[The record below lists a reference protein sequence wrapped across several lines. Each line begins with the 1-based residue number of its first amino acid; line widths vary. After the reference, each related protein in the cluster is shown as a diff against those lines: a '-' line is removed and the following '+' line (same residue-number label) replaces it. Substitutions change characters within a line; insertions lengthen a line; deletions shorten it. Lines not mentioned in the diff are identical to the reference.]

1 MKKAKFFNNIIIL
14 AALVVLI
21 SFVTIN
27 IRDKNVSARD
37 TAYEKLQVFTEVLSL
52 VEKDYVEEVK
62 NEELVQ
68 GAIKGMLKTLDPHS
82 AYMTPEVFRE
92 MQVETEGE
100 FGGLGIEI
108 TIKDEQLTVVAPID
122 DTPASKEGIEAG
134 DIIAKINGEPTK
146 NISIMDAVKK
156 LRGKRGTKVT
166 ITIVREGLAKP
177 KDITITRDI
186 IKVKSVRKGVFDKKI
201 GYVRIRNFQKT
212 TDSELEEALEEL
224 ETKYSIQGLVL
235 DLRNNPGGLLQQ
247 AVAVS
252 DRFLEGGQLIV
263 YTKGRK
269 EDQNM
274 RFVSDAK
281 KSHLKYPVVVL
292 VNSGSA
298 SASEIVAGSLQD
310 LERAVIMGTVTF
322 GKGSVQTVIPL
333 SDGSG
338 LRLTTARYYTP
349 KGRLIQNKGI
359 VPDIVVENKPIKS
372 AKLTEAEKKAH
383 AVREKDLKNH
393 LKGNEKSLQNKNEK
407 MAMEIPKDD
416 IQMERAVSLLKGWK
430 IFKETMKMPSKTEA
444 QTQ

>member
-1 MKKAKFFNNIIIL
+1 MKKAKFFNNILIL
-14 AALVVLI
+14 TALVVLI

-37 TAYEKLQVFTEVLSL
+37 KAYEKLQVFTEVLSL

-68 GAIKGMLKTLDPHS
+68 GAIRGMLKTLDPHS

-122 DTPASKEGIEAG
+122 DTPASKAGIEAG
-134 DIIAKINGEPTK
+134 DKIVKINGELTK
-146 NISIMDAVKK
+146 NISITDAVKK

-166 ITIVREGLAKP
+166 ITIVREGLAEP

-186 IKVKSVRKGVFDKKI
+186 IKVKSVRKGVFDQKI

-212 TDSELEEALEEL
+212 TDDELEEALKEL

-252 DRFLEGGQLIV
+252 NTFLEGGQLIV

-274 RFVSDAK
+274 RFVSNSK
-281 KSHLKYPVVVL
+281 NSHLNYPVVVL

-349 KGRLIQNKGI
+349 KGRLIQSKGI

-372 AKLTEAEKKAH
+372 EQLTEAEKKSH
-383 AVREKDLKNH
+383 VVREKDLKNH
-393 LKGNEKSLQNKNEK
+393 LEGDEKSFHNKKET
-407 MAMEIPKDD
+407 MSMEIPKDD

-430 IFKETMKMPSKTEA
+430 IFKETVKMPNKPEA
-444 QTQ
+444 QTK